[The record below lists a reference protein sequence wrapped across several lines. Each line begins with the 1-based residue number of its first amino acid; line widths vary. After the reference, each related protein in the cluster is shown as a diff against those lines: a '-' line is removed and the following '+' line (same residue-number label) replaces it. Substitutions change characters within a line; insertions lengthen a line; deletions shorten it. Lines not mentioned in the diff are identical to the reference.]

1 MIPSGMVV
9 SIFFQSIGKPVPA
22 MVISLSRQIIFLIP
36 AMFLLGTLMGVE
48 GLLWAGPAADL
59 LSGIISL
66 VLVKIY
72 WNKVFTQ
79 EPSLLADAREVMQ
92 Y

>member
-9 SIFFQSIGKPVPA
+9 SIFFQSIGKPAPA

-36 AMFLLGTLMGVE
+36 AMFLLGAFMGVD

-59 LSGIISL
+59 LSGVVSL

-72 WNKVFTQ
+72 WKKIFTQ
-79 EPSLLADAREVMQ
+79 EPSLMADAREVMQ